1 MALHSKKGTKMA
13 STTPSRRTLQGE
25 LRSVLATLQCL
36 SEYAAEQGETQC
48 AAILHNA
55 ASLLEVTVL
64 PQLACGTA
72 QRSSTATAAL
82 V

>member
-1 MALHSKKGTKMA
+1 MA

-36 SEYAAEQGETQC
+36 SEYAAEQGDTKS

-64 PQLACGTA
+64 PQLAHGTA
-72 QRSSTATAAL
+72 QGSSAKTTAL
-82 V
+82 I

>member
-1 MALHSKKGTKMA
+1 MVSHSEQGTKMA
-13 STTPSRRTLQGE
+13 STTPSRRTLQSE

-36 SEYAAEQGETQC
+36 SEYAAEQGDTNC

-55 ASLLEVTVL
+55 ASLLEITAL
-64 PQLACGTA
+64 PQLACGTVKGSSPA
-72 QRSSTATAAL
+72 QHTF